1 MKPNE
6 IEILLKEKGKSIN
19 KVSEEIKI
27 AQPTLAKLLKK
38 DLRLTSLENA
48 LKIAEYL
55 NCTIEELI
63 YNKEPLNENYVE
75 ISNKIKNRNNE
86 EYKIINNFID
96 FIDNTKKDLLKN
108 Q

>member
-1 MKPNE
+1 MKPYE
-6 IEILLKEKGKSIN
+6 IEKLLKEKGKSIN
-19 KVSEEIKI
+19 KVSDEIKI

-63 YNKEPLNENYVE
+63 YNKEPLNKSYIE
-75 ISNKIKNRNNE
+75 ISNKIKDRNNE

-96 FIDNTKKDLLKN
+96 FIDSTKKDLLEKK
-108 Q
+108 